1 MDTTIYFRN
10 WGDAFLASM
19 QNLWFKIIGFLP
31 QLIGAVIVLVIGIL
45 IAYALGRLAE
55 KLFSYTHID
64 KYLEKKGTFQE
75 IKKSWSSFSFANL
88 LGIIVRWFFIIATII
103 AVVNILQINQ
113 LTGFL
118 NSIVFYLPNVL
129 GAVIVLAIGIV
140 VGNIFYGLIEKGF
153 EATKISKAS
162 ALILADV
169 AKWAIVIF
177 SLLAALVQLKIG
189 GQLIQILFGGF
200 VTMVALAG
208 GLAFGLGGKDKAS
221 KWLDQIFKE

>member
-55 KLFSYTHID
+55 KLFSYTHIA